1 MPFNSRNVLKR
12 SDKLSNE
19 ELITFL
25 YHNYVNDLF
34 KWGRT
39 FTSDRELIKDCIQNL
54 FVYLLKNKHAL
65 NKIHNQ
71 KVYLFQA
78 LRNNLLT
85 RLKERSMTIRKDC
98 ENDREIN
105 SERDDSPTIQEL
117 YDNKAFHLSRR
128 KLLQRLFGYLTKKQ
142 RQIIQLRFYQVMEYE
157 ESCEILEI
165 NYQSVR
171 TLTYRAI
178 VKMREAHYESKKIQ

>member
-1 MPFNSRNVLKR
+1 MPDN
-12 SDKLSNE
+12 SDKIFNLRHLTSKDDF
-19 ELITFL
+19 ITKL

-54 FVYLLKNKHAL
+54 FVYLLRNKSILYDINNHR
-65 NKIHNQ
+65 
-71 KVYLFQA
+71 VYLFQA
-78 LRNNLLT
+78 LRNNLIT

-98 ENDREIN
+98 ENDPEIN

-117 YDNKAFHLSRR
+117 YENKALRLSRK
-128 KLLQRLFGYLTKKQ
+128 KLLQQLFGYLTKKQ
-142 RQIIQLRFYQVMEYE
+142 RQIIQLRFYQGMEYE
-157 ESCEILEI
+157 EICEVLEI

-178 VKMREAHYESKKIQ
+178 AKMREAHHESKKIQ

>member
-1 MPFNSRNVLKR
+1 MPFNSRNVLRR

-117 YDNKAFHLSRR
+117 YDNKAFRLSRR

-142 RQIIQLRFYQVMEYE
+142 RQIIQLRFYQGMEYE
-157 ESCEILEI
+157 EICEILEI